1 VSVALWLLV
10 VLASL
15 LVAAIAI
22 AAAPPPFVRI
32 SRAIDRVNLAIG
44 RFILWFVLIAVL
56 ISAANAVVR
65 KLFDASSNAFLEIQW
80 YLFAAIFLLCAAY
93 ALLRNEHVRIDVI
106 SSRFSRRTLAGIDI
120 FGFIFFLLPMSGLMM
135 YLSWPVFKNAVA
147 KPPTGETTAS
157 LGQVLSGLLRPDGWE
172 WSVDA
177 GGLMRWPV
185 KILIPVGF
193 LLLSLQGVSELIKRI
208 AFLRGLIPDPN
219 EKLAAHGT
227 N

>member
-1 VSVALWLLV
+1 M
-10 VLASL
+10 
-15 LVAAIAI
+15 AAIAI